1 MIMKLESLKSEKFR
15 KLENEE
21 MNKIN
26 GGLVLASAGS
36 TANTPV
42 CTGSGGQSKTDPDER
57 DCDDDQGNWGD
68 C

>member
-1 MIMKLESLKSEKFR
+1 MKLESLKSEKFR

-42 CTGSGGQSKTDPDER
+42 CTGS
-57 DCDDDQGNWGD
+57 
-68 C
+68 